1 MKILNSEQMR
11 EIDRKAI
18 EEIGIP
24 GVVLMENAG
33 RNTYHEIVKR
43 IPHIQKKKVSILCG
57 KGNNGGDGF
66 VICRY
71 LLKSGNSPRVYL
83 FAKKEELR
91 GDAKINFEIIDKM
104 RANIIEII
112 DKNQWR
118 KEKDIIFNSDVIID
132 ALFGTG
138 LKSELGNFWREVFDC
153 LKDSPAF
160 KVSVDIPSGLSSD
173 TFLLQ
178 GPCFKADLT
187 VTMAALKIPH
197 VFSPASEYAGEVVV
211 ADIGVPDFLF
221 DKEDYF
227 LELTD
232 LNAIK
237 RGKLFLKRKMNSHKG
252 DYGHLLIVAGSLGK
266 TGAAVMAGRSALKIG
281 AGLVTIAA
289 PKSCIPIIASSC
301 EEIMTYPAEE
311 TEEGTISENSFE
323 NILEFSKDKDVC
335 VIGPGLSTNPSTCSL
350 VLKLL
355 EKIETPLIVDADG
368 LNCLS
373 LKMQELKNRK
383 SATVLTPHPGEMA
396 RILKLS
402 AKKILDNRISIVRD
416 YCLQNRLYLVL
427 KGWRTLIGSNDGK
440 VYVNPTGNP
449 GMATAGSGDVLS
461 GIIGGILAQG
471 EDILNA
477 LIKGVYIHGLCGDLA
492 AKKFGEKSLIAGDI
506 IDCIPEAIKE
516 IES

>member
-33 RNTYHEIVKR
+33 RNTYHEILKR
-43 IPHIQKKKVSILCG
+43 VPQIQNKKVSILCG

-66 VICRY
+66 VIGRY
-71 LLKSGNSPRVYL
+71 LLKSGNSPRVYM

-104 RANIIEII
+104 HADIIEIV

-118 KEKDIIFNSDVIID
+118 KEKEIIFNSDVIID

-138 LKSELGNFWREVFDC
+138 LKGELGNFWKDVFGY

-160 KVSVDIPSGLSSD
+160 KVSVDIPSGLSAD

-187 VTMAALKIPH
+187 VTMAALKVSH
-197 VFSPASEYAGEVVV
+197 VFPPASEYVGEVVV
-211 ADIGVPDFLF
+211 ADIGIPGFLF
-221 DKEDYF
+221 DDKNYF
-227 LELTD
+227 LELIGINS
-232 LNAIK
+232 LK
-237 RGKLFLKRKMNSHKG
+237 RGKLFLRRKMDSHKG
-252 DYGHLLIVAGSLGK
+252 NYGHLLIMAGSLGK
-266 TGAAVMAGRSALKIG
+266 TGAAVMAGKSALKIG

-289 PKSCIPIIASSC
+289 PKSCVPIIASSC
-301 EEIMTYPAEE
+301 EEIMTYPVEE
-311 TEEGTISENSFE
+311 TDECTFSEKSFE
-323 NILEFSKDKDVC
+323 KILEFSKDKDVC
-335 VIGPGLSTNPSTCSL
+335 VIGPGISTNPSTCSL

-355 EKIETPLIVDADG
+355 EKIEIPVVFDADG

-373 LKMQELKNRK
+373 SKVGVLKKRKNT
-383 SATVLTPHPGEMA
+383 TVLTPHPGEMG
-396 RILKLS
+396 RILKLNP
-402 AKKILDNRISIVRD
+402 KKILDNRVSLVRD
-416 YCLQNRLYLVL
+416 YCLQNKLYLVL
-427 KGWRTLIGSNDGK
+427 KGWRTLIGTNDGK

-461 GIIGGILAQG
+461 GMIGGILAQG
-471 EDILNA
+471 EDVSDA
-477 LIKGVYIHGLCGDLA
+477 LIKAVYLHGLSGDLA
-492 AKKFGEKSLIAGDI
+492 VKKLGEKSLIAGDI
-506 IDCIPEAIKE
+506 IDYIPEAIKK